1 MVGETFRQGVN
12 DTVCGTVSAVLPAF
26 IRDTLSHMVPWL
38 VVTFA
43 VILCDLAFGIRR
55 SMTMGEPV
63 RFSRAIRRTMGK
75 TVTYFAFVCTVC
87 AVEVAAGGSYGI
99 DKWSCLFVCFVEF
112 SSIISNI
119 LKPKG
124 YSLNL
129 KELISVVVGRVA
141 KVDREEIE
149 EIIEKDE
156 KKDVKE

>member
-1 MVGETFRQGVN
+1 M
-12 DTVCGTVSAVLPAF
+12 
-26 IRDTLSHMVPWL
+26 
-38 VVTFA
+38 
-43 VILCDLAFGIRR
+43 
-55 SMTMGEPV
+55 
-63 RFSRAIRRTMGK
+63 
-75 TVTYFAFVCTVC
+75 
-87 AVEVAAGGSYGI
+87 
-99 DKWSCLFVCFVEF
+99 EF

-156 KKDVKE
+156 KKDVK